1 MPVTDFVADFLTV
14 IRNASNAK
22 KDKVT
27 VPTSKMT
34 TRIAEILKEEGF
46 VVSVKPFN
54 EGNKNFVR
62 IHMKYM
68 SGKSPAIRGIRRV
81 SKPGLRTY
89 KGSED
94 LPRVQGGLG
103 IAIISTSRGIV
114 TDKAARKLNIGGE
127 LLCKVW

>member
-14 IRNASNAK
+14 LRNASSAK

-34 TRIAEILKEEGF
+34 TRIADILKEEGF
-46 VVSVKPFN
+46 VTSVKPFN

-62 IHMKYM
+62 IHLKYIR
-68 SGKSPAIRGIRRV
+68 GKSPAIRGIKRV

-89 KGSED
+89 KGSEE

-103 IAIISTSRGIV
+103 IAIISTSRGVV
-114 TDKAARKLNIGGE
+114 TDKEARKLNVGGE

>member
-14 IRNASNAK
+14 IRNASSAK

-27 VPTSKMT
+27 VPTSKLT

-46 VVSVKPFN
+46 VSSVKPFN

-62 IHMKYM
+62 IHLKYM
-68 SGKSPAIRGIRRV
+68 RGKSSAIRGIRRM
-81 SKPGLRTY
+81 SKPGLRSY
-89 KGSED
+89 KGSD
-94 LPRVQGGLG
+94 SLPRVQGGLG
-103 IAIISTSRGIV
+103 IAVVSTSHGV
-114 TDKAARKLNIGGE
+114 MTDKAARKLNVGGE

>member
-27 VPTSKMT
+27 IPTSKMT
-34 TRIAEILKEEGF
+34 TRIADILKEEGF
-46 VVSVKPFN
+46 ITSVKPFN
-54 EGNKNFVR
+54 EGNKNFIR
-62 IHMKYM
+62 IHLKYM
-68 SGKSPAIRGIRRV
+68 QGKTPAIRGIKRI
-81 SKPGLRTY
+81 SKPGLRDY
-89 KGSED
+89 KDSHS

-103 IAIISTSRGIV
+103 IAIISTSRGIL
-114 TDKAARKLNIGGE
+114 TDKDARKINVGGE

>member
-22 KDKVT
+22 LDKVT

-46 VVSVKPFN
+46 VASVKPFN

-62 IHMKYM
+62 IHMKYL

-81 SKPGLRTY
+81 SKPGLRNY
-89 KGSED
+89 KGSES

-114 TDKAARKLNIGGE
+114 TDKAARKLNVGGE

>member
-22 KDKVT
+22 LDKVT

-46 VVSVKPFN
+46 VTSVKPFN
-54 EGNKNFVR
+54 EGTKNFVR
-62 IHMKYM
+62 IHMKYL

-81 SKPGLRTY
+81 SKPGLRSY
-89 KGSED
+89 KGSES

-114 TDKAARKLNIGGE
+114 TDRAARKLNVGGE